1 MNILTQE
8 IEKENYY
15 MTNLERIQQME
26 VEELAEFLNEIHEPD
41 EDEIMIDGEH
51 FSSEDE
57 IGNKSAY
64 KKTLS
69 P

>member
-1 MNILTQE
+1 
-8 IEKENYY
+8 

-26 VEELAEFLNEIHEPD
+26 VEELAEILNEIHEPD

-57 IGNKSAY
+57 IVRWLLEEEGK
-64 KKTLS
+64 
-69 P
+69 

>member
-41 EDEIMIDGEH
+41 EDEIMIEGEH
-51 FSSEDE
+51 FFSEDE
-57 IGNKSAY
+57 IVRWLLEEEGE
-64 KKTLS
+64 
-69 P
+69 

>member
-57 IGNKSAY
+57 IVRWLLEEEGK
-64 KKTLS
+64 
-69 P
+69 

>member
-41 EDEIMIDGEH
+41 EDEIMIEGEH
-51 FSSEDE
+51 FF
-57 IGNKSAY
+57 
-64 KKTLS
+64 LRR
-69 P
+69 

>member
-1 MNILTQE
+1 
-8 IEKENYY
+8 
-15 MTNLERIQQME
+15 ME

-57 IGNKSAY
+57 IVRWLLEEEGK
-64 KKTLS
+64 
-69 P
+69 